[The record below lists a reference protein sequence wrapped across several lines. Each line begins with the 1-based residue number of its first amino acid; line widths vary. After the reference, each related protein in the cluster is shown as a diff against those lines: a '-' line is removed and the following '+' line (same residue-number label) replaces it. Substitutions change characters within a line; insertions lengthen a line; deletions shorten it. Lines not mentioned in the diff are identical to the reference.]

1 MKGYL
6 DKFNGV
12 LYDSRSQ
19 ESKALENYVGCVL
32 TMNDEKFRDNYPEVY
47 LQYPFESFDVT
58 KYAKERG
65 LQKENGQKLSSES
78 KQFLIDRV
86 ALLMYITSDTE
97 TVWQYMYQD
106 DKKQRV
112 QNQIN
117 EVLGNICKLEQKEC
131 DEILEAGIKKAN
143 QVRKSKKIDKLVQP
157 EEAYDS
163 DEESYFAEEPESDEE
178 IVAEEPES
186 DEKIVTKKVDKLAEY
201 KERINE
207 IKSREHKNCT
217 NRRKVQDLFNL
228 WDEIYGSMSTDSFAI
243 KELHDT
249 IKSEMEKL
257 KISNLT
263 VKLHPTYREDYE
275 DQQKMFKTMER
286 QYNSSVWNMDALLE
300 GKKKSNSPEFNDL
313 LDKVAVLAKSDTKSA
328 DKRQQIQMRADAIKA
343 ADKYIWKKM
352 KQHFSVGEREEI
364 KESLL
369 WEKIKD
375 RKEIQSIYP
384 NRAVFNIIVSDEQK
398 QKLYKEHGIDKEL
411 RKYMLE
417 NGPERFHTASG
428 RKRIDAAIKLRNELA
443 RDVKEM
449 IAEEK
454 QKQQQKQ
461 PQKQNENVIS
471 SNQKQKSG
479 PSLQ

>member
-1 MKGYL
+1 M
-6 DKFNGV
+6 
-12 LYDSRSQ
+12 
-19 ESKALENYVGCVL
+19 
-32 TMNDEKFRDNYPEVY
+32 
-47 LQYPFESFDVT
+47 
-58 KYAKERG
+58 
-65 LQKENGQKLSSES
+65 
-78 KQFLIDRV
+78 
-86 ALLMYITSDTE
+86 
-97 TVWQYMYQD
+97 
-106 DKKQRV
+106 
-112 QNQIN
+112 
-117 EVLGNICKLEQKEC
+117 
-131 DEILEAGIKKAN
+131 
-143 QVRKSKKIDKLVQP
+143 
-157 EEAYDS
+157 
-163 DEESYFAEEPESDEE
+163 
-178 IVAEEPES
+178 
-186 DEKIVTKKVDKLAEY
+186 DKLAEY

-228 WDEIYGSMSTDSFAI
+228 WDEIYGLMSTDSFAI